1 MLEGC
6 LSKLQKGNPGGRE
19 LAGVGHLLKMQAAL
33 QHVKS
38 KQPWEPVEAAQSIGV
53 EGVPNKHTWP
63 LRNVLNSS
71 LLLFPDTV
79 SAWCSLHAL
88 ALLLFL

>member
-1 MLEGC
+1 MLSTSDAATAFRLQKFMLEGC

-38 KQPWEPVEAAQSIGV
+38 KQPG
-53 EGVPNKHTWP
+53 
-63 LRNVLNSS
+63 S
-71 LLLFPDTV
+71 LLKLF
-79 SAWCSLHAL
+79 SQ
-88 ALLLFL
+88 